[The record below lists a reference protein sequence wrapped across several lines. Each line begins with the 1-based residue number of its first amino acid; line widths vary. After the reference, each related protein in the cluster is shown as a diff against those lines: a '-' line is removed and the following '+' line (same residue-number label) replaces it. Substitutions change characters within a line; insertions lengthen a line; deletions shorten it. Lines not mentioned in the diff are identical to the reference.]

1 MQFIRRRTYISF
13 IHAYIEEERGESDAD
28 ERDVELMAIIHHTD
42 FENCGSFAEAE
53 FGSKSRND
61 SVKGR
66 CGDEG
71 MKEKEK

>member
-1 MQFIRRRTYISF
+1 MQFIRRRTYIS
-13 IHAYIEEERGESDAD
+13 YMRTQKKRERERD